1 MHEYIG
7 NLHLHSTYSDG
18 NATYPDLARAA
29 VKAGLDFLVVTD
41 HNIWPQGMDGYRH
54 LGDSKVLVL
63 AGEEVHDPGLHPQK
77 NHLLVFEVGKELAPL
92 APNPQ
97 RLIDVIRQSGG
108 LSFIAH
114 PNDPP
119 GPAINEPGLTWD
131 DWDVQGYT
139 GIEIWNYMSEF
150 KGLLTSRWKAIW
162 HAYQPLQVATGP
174 DTATID
180 HWDRLL
186 KDGKRIV
193 ALGGSDAHAIRAS
206 LGPLKR
212 VIYPYEFMF
221 KTVNTH
227 VLLDDPLAGNV
238 QQDRQRLFD
247 AIRAGRCFVGYDL
260 PHPTRGF
267 RFSAQADNAT
277 AVMGDEI
284 TPRLSVTLQIRAP
297 LRCKLRLV
305 HDGEVLREWLDT
317 ETAVLTVNR
326 PGAYRA
332 EAHIY
337 FKGRERAWIFSNPI
351 YVRR

>member
-18 NATYPDLARAA
+18 HGTYPDLARAA
-29 VKAGLDFLVVTD
+29 IEAGLDFLVVTD
-41 HNIWPQGMDGYRH
+41 HNVWPDGMDGYRH
-54 LGDSKVLVL
+54 LGDGKVLVL
-63 AGEEVHDPGLHPQK
+63 AGEEVHDPGQMPQK
-77 NHLLVFEVGKELAPL
+77 NHLLAYEAGRELAPL
-92 APNPQ
+92 APDPQ

-119 GPAINEPGLTWD
+119 GPVIHEDGLTWD
-131 DWDVQGYT
+131 DWEVQGFT

-150 KGLLTSRWKAIW
+150 KGLLTSRLRALWY
-162 HAYQPLQVATGP
+162 AYQPLRAASGP
-174 DTATID
+174 DPATLKT
-180 HWDRLL
+180 WDQLL
-186 KDGKRIV
+186 QQGKRIV
-193 ALGGSDAHAIRAS
+193 GLGGSDAHAIQAR

-212 VIYPYEFMF
+212 VIYPYPLMF

-227 VLLDDPLAGNV
+227 VLLDKPFVGNV
-238 QQDRQRLFD
+238 QQDRQRLFEV
-247 AIRAGRCFVGYDL
+247 IRIGRCFVGYDL

-267 RFSAQADNAT
+267 RFSAQADNAR

-284 TPRLSVTLQIRAP
+284 SPRLSDTLQIRAP
-297 LRCKLRLV
+297 RRCRLKLIYN
-305 HDGEVLREWLDT
+305 GEVLRQWTDT
-317 ETAVLTVNR
+317 ETAVLTVND

-332 EAHIY
+332 EAHLY

>member
-18 NATYPDLARAA
+18 NGTYPDLARAA
-29 VKAGLDFLVVTD
+29 IEAGLDFLVVTD

-54 LGDSKVLVL
+54 MGDGKVLVL
-63 AGEEVHDPGLHPQK
+63 AGEEVHDAGLNPQK
-77 NHLLVFEVGKELAPL
+77 NHLLAYEAGRELASL

-97 RLIDVIRQSGG
+97 HLIDAIRQSGG

-119 GPAINEPGLTWD
+119 GPVIKEPGLTWE
-131 DWDVQGYT
+131 DWDVEGFT

-150 KGLLTSRWKAIW
+150 KGLMTSRWRALW
-162 HAYQPLQVATGP
+162 YAYQPLRAATGP
-174 DTATID
+174 DPDTLEK
-180 HWDRLL
+180 WDQLL
-186 KDGKRIV
+186 MQGKRIV
-193 ALGGSDAHAIRAS
+193 GLGGSDAHAIQAS
-206 LGPLKR
+206 MGPLKR
-212 VIYPYEFMF
+212 VIFPYRFMF
-221 KTVNTH
+221 NTVNTH
-227 VLLDDPLAGNV
+227 VLLDEPLIGDA
-238 QQDRQRLFD
+238 QKDRQRLFD

-260 PHPTRGF
+260 PHSTRGF
-267 RFSAQADNAT
+267 RFSAQADNAG

-284 TPRLSVTLQIRAP
+284 SPRLSVTLQIRAP
-297 LRCKLRLV
+297 LRCRLKLIR
-305 HDGEVLREWLDT
+305 HGEVLREWSDT
-317 ETAVLTVNR
+317 ETAVLTVNE

-332 EAHIY
+332 EAHLY